1 MRHGVVAACRR
12 AGQCSSRSGLS
23 GPQRLQV
30 VVGDPPQRQQ
40 GRGLPAGQG
49 VAELRQKM
57 CVFPVF
63 RKNSPRE
70 TAARQSARNP
80 SAGGK
85 DPPPSVG

>member
-40 GRGLPAGQG
+40 GRGLPAGG
-49 VAELRQKM
+49 VSLKGDKRIS
-57 CVFPVF
+57 VFPGF
-63 RKNSPRE
+63 SKNSPRE
-70 TAARQSARNP
+70 SVEREHARN
-80 SAGGK
+80 
-85 DPPPSVG
+85 